1 MQNTRKFKYPGIFL
15 LTGFAFLLLMAGACN
30 SKKEKGGDADRLQK
44 EVEAIHD
51 ETMAKIGA
59 LRYYQDT
66 LGTLLRAMNTD
77 STGSYAEEAESFTMT
92 LSVLNEADDAM
103 MDWMRNYNPGNAEMS
118 REERLKYLQS
128 EKNKILEVQDK
139 MDSAISRAES
149 LLKKSN

>member
-1 MQNTRKFKYPGIFL
+1 MQNTRKLKYSGIVFITGLSFL
-15 LTGFAFLLLMAGACN
+15 FLMLGACN
-30 SKKEKGGDADRLQK
+30 SEKEKGSDADRLQK
-44 EVEAIHD
+44 EVESIHD

-77 STGSYAEEAESFTMT
+77 TASSANEKQTFTSTLAI
-92 LSVLNEADDAM
+92 LNEADDAM
-103 MDWMRNYNPGNAEMS
+103 MDWMRNYNPNNAEMS

-128 EKNKILEVQDK
+128 EKNKILEVQKK
-139 MDSAISRAES
+139 MDSAISGAKT